1 MTNNR
6 GLLLHVSG
14 GDESHLQAGI
24 RSARNARAQ
33 LPDLAMEIVVQ
44 GPAVAL
50 LQSGSALE
58 SELAALGAVPVSV
71 LACGNSLRSVGV
83 EPGALLRDVTVV
95 PAAVAHLAT
104 RQLDGWAYIKV

>member
-14 GDESHLQAGI
+14 GDESHLLAGI

-71 LACGNSLRSVGV
+71 LACWRAATACARSAWN
-83 EPGALLRDVTVV
+83 PGRSC
-95 PAAVAHLAT
+95 AT
-104 RQLDGWAYIKV
+104 